1 MVGVKTHLEA
11 KPIVKWHR
19 AKFRNA
25 NEAGLWSPL
34 GLLRDGLYTRRIT
47 RLKCEAF

>member
-11 KPIVKWHR
+11 KPIVKRHR
-19 AKFRNA
+19 AKFSNA

-34 GLLRDGLYTRRIT
+34 GLLRDALYTRRIT